1 MVPSSAR
8 SLSREASLL
17 ESTLETSEAELS
29 AMISEVRQVLKSR
42 EETLSKV
49 EESHRVLQQEQVIK
63 QSELEAGTPHTTSPC
78 IALPLTAQC

>member
-1 MVPSSAR
+1 MMPSCATNR
-8 SLSREASLL
+8 SLSSKASRL

-29 AMISEVRQVLKSR
+29 VMISEVRQILKSR

-63 QSELEAGTPHTTSPC
+63 QSELEVGSPSILTS
-78 IALPLTAQC
+78 LPYPPIT

>member
-1 MVPSSAR
+1 MVPSSVR

-17 ESTLETSEAELS
+17 EFTLETSEAELS
-29 AMISEVRQVLKSR
+29 AMISEVSQVLKSR

>member
-63 QSELEAGTPHTTSPC
+63 QSELEAGTPHTTSLC